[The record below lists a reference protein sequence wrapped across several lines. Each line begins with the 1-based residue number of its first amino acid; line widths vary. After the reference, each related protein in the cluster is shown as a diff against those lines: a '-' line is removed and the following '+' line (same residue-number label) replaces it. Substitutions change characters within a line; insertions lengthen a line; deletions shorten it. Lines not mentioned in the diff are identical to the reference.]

1 MDMRFL
7 DVCLH
12 SNKIDYIED
21 KAFAGSLFVMPS
33 YKEPIVMAGSV
44 LANINPNAPEIYIGD
59 AISYISR
66 YADFSNVK
74 VIHLD
79 RFKSINKLFSPSCPD
94 GCELF
99 IDEVEKTSVYDFTKC
114 YKQNCSGYNFRI

>member
-1 MDMRFL
+1 MLAQDEYI
-7 DVCLH
+7 VSPH
-12 SNKIDYIED
+12 SLLSLYLRQ

-79 RFKSINKLFSPSCPD
+79 RFKSINKLFSTDSWLTFPS
-94 GCELF
+94 GTTML
-99 IDEVEKTSVYDFTKC
+99 
-114 YKQNCSGYNFRI
+114 